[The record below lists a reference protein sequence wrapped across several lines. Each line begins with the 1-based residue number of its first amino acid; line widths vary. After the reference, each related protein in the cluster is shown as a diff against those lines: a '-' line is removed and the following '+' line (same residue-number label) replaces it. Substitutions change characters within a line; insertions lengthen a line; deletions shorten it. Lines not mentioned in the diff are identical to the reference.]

1 MNRCIKA
8 SFLALILLA
17 LGCSQQPASSVPSP
31 QTNTNGTGASAAPKP
46 AVPDEETHQ
55 VLNPKYDFWAKHK
68 PGTRVIFQETT
79 VNPNKEK
86 STIQTAYLLKKVEAA
101 SLVVEV
107 TSEIKAPDGTI
118 VPSGAL
124 EMVIQRNAIVPKKRT
139 AADLGKPEGTV
150 SEKDDTI
157 TVLGVKYPAKL
168 YRSKGRVEA
177 GETMTE
183 TWIVEGIPGGI
194 AKSVQTVVPT
204 QRTVTG
210 EITAIQK
217 P

>member
-1 MNRCIKA
+1 MNRCIIA
-8 SFLALILLA
+8 CFFTVIFLV
-17 LGCSQQPASSVPSP
+17 LGCSQQPTSSVPSI
-31 QTNTNGTGASAAPKP
+31 QTKTNAAGSSPKP
-46 AVPDEETHQ
+46 TVPDEETHQ

-68 PGTRVIFQETT
+68 PGTRVTFQETT

-86 STIQTAYLLKKVEAA
+86 STIQTVYLLKKVEENT
-101 SLVVEV
+101 LIVEV
-107 TSEIKAPDGTI
+107 SSEIKAPDGTI
-118 VPSGAL
+118 LPSGAL
-124 EMVIQRNAIVPKKRT
+124 EMIIQRNAIVPKKRS

-157 TVLGVKYPAKL
+157 MVLGVKYPAIL